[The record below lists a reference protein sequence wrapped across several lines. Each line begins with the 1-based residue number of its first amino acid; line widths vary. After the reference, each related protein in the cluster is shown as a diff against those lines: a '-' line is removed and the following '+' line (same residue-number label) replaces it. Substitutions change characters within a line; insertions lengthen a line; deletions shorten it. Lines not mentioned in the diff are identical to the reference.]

1 MVLRCQG
8 EKHLFRIPSL
18 EASKKHHK
26 WVLPE
31 TLVNSGQFG
40 LNIASSPCIA
50 VRWAVTHNTDEYVP
64 CNSLHA
70 CCQLVDLCWSMHI
83 YIYLPK
89 LLATSCAFI
98 HQSTSLWRTFS
109 TILCV
114 LFHVFR
120 CTCYAS
126 HMYTT
131 YIIHILYIA
140 CPCLSCL
147 LLSCM
152 TGNSLRLYMYSL
164 PTAHYLTCIFTSSFI
179 QSYCGQCSPYTRHTA
194 DASCLS
200 FVDLLRAC
208 FLALYLSDGGPKL
221 CLSIY
226 L

>member
-1 MVLRCQG
+1 M
-8 EKHLFRIPSL
+8 
-18 EASKKHHK
+18 
-26 WVLPE
+26 
-31 TLVNSGQFG
+31 
-40 LNIASSPCIA
+40 NIASSLCIA
-50 VRWAVTHNTDEYVP
+50 VRWAVTRNTDEYVP

-70 CCQLVDLCWSMHI
+70 CCQLVDLCWS
-83 YIYLPK
+83 IYLPK

-98 HQSTSLWRTFS
+98 HQSTSLGHTVS

-114 LFHVFR
+114 PFHVFR

-131 YIIHILYIA
+131 YIIYS
-140 CPCLSCL
+140 LSCL

-179 QSYCGQCSPYTRHTA
+179 QSYCSQCSTYTRHTA

-200 FVDLLRAC
+200 FVHLLRAC
-208 FLALYLSDGGPKL
+208 FLALYLSDGGPRL